1 MYNANADDIIQS
13 DFLIIV
19 GSFLRYDAPTLGY
32 KVNNALVMNK
42 GAGLYFHPIKDKGVD
57 KYSKISCRLI
67 MILKIMKIF
76 YCLSCKNLLKSFHK
90 ILKIH

>member
-57 KYSKISCRLI
+57 KYSKNFLQINHDI
-67 MILKIMKIF
+67 KDNENILLFI
-76 YCLSCKNLLKSFHK
+76 LQNLLKSFHK